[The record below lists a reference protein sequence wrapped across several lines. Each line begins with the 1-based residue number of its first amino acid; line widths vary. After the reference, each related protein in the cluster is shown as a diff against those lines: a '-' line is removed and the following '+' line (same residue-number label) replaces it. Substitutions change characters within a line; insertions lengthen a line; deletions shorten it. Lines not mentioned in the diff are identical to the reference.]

1 MHQSRARVLLCLPC
15 SKPLTLLM
23 FSLALP
29 LLMLLALT
37 VATSVY
43 RLLVVGAGRK
53 LGLVLGNAHRQLERH
68 HLLLH
73 LLLHT
78 EAASKTATSAAHLGL
93 APAVRQQ
100 QHEKHLLLLLR
111 GRVREEKGRLAPAKS
126 KSYEKKSHFA
136 PGVSCPCSAQSTPA

>member
-1 MHQSRARVLLCLPC
+1 
-15 SKPLTLLM
+15 M

-37 VATSVY
+37 VGTSVY

-68 HLLLH
+68 HLLLYLLLH
-73 LLLHT
+73 PLLHT

-100 QHEKHLLLLLR
+100 QHKKHLLLLLR